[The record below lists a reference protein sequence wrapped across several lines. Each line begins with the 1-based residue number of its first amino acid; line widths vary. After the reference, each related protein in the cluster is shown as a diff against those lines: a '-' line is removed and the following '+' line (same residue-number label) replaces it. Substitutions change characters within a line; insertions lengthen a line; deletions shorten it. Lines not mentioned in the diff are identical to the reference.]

1 MRIKVFV
8 LCAVFVTSNFF
19 PVPAQA
25 QSPSVS
31 EEPYRAV
38 LLQLIVVLQQ
48 QIEVLQSELAA
59 REVAFKPSEAIRTES
74 RLLPD
79 SARVIAEYPIAPT
92 TGIDDVTDPTHREY
106 VERVYELFPTRYDG
120 RLARFAVFSDSK
132 GMFDAYVETL
142 PPQHETWLFAVNEA
156 ALGEVGTEASDEL
169 IFHELAHLISYD
181 TIAGL
186 AVPATQDCHEYF
198 ARTGCLAE
206 DMYLHAFTDTFWSD
220 ADLDRA
226 LGFSQDADPLESA
239 YEYYERNDRRYVSDY
254 AALSPEEDFAESFAV
269 YVTDPFLLDGSLRSR
284 KVWWF
289 DQFSELE
296 EIQRG
301 Y

>member
-1 MRIKVFV
+1 MRVKTLVLFV
-8 LCAVFVTSNFF
+8 VFVTANVL

-25 QSPSVS
+25 QLSSAS
-31 EEPYRAV
+31 EDPYRAT
-38 LLQLIVVLQQ
+38 LLQLIAVLQQ
-48 QIEVLQSELAA
+48 QIEALQSELAA
-59 REVAFKPSEAIRTES
+59 RETASGPSEAIRTES
-74 RLLPD
+74 RLLPE
-79 SARVIAEYPIAPT
+79 SARVIAEYSVTPT
-92 TGIDDVTDPTHREY
+92 TGIDGVTDPAHREY
-106 VERVYELFPTRYDG
+106 VERIYELFPNRYDG
-120 RLARFAVFSDSK
+120 QLARFAVFSDSN

-142 PPQHETWLFAVNEA
+142 PPRHETWLFAVNEA
-156 ALGEVGTEASDEL
+156 AVGEVGTEASDEL

-181 TIAGL
+181 TITGV

-198 ARTGCLAE
+198 ARAGCLAE

-226 LGFSQDADPLESA
+226 LEFSLDADPVQSA
-239 YEYYERNDRRYVSDY
+239 YEYYERNERRYVSDY

-269 YVTDPFLLDGSLRSR
+269 YVTDPILLDGTLQSR

-289 DQFSELE
+289 DQFNELV